1 MQGQLGLTIV
11 FLLIRLQKNQAIL
24 EEMMSSLIRNSQT
37 TRISRW
43 ITRTLEVTLLEEEM
57 NISKTI

>member
-11 FLLIRLQKNQAIL
+11 FLVIRLQKN
-24 EEMMSSLIRNSQT
+24 EMMSSLIRNSQT

-43 ITRTLEVTLLEEEM
+43 ITQTSEVTLLEEEM
-57 NISKTI
+57 NISKAI

>member
-11 FLLIRLQKNQAIL
+11 FLLIRLQKN
-24 EEMMSSLIRNSQT
+24 EMTSSLIRNSQT

-43 ITRTLEVTLLEEEM
+43 ITQILEVTQLEEEM
-57 NISKTI
+57 NI